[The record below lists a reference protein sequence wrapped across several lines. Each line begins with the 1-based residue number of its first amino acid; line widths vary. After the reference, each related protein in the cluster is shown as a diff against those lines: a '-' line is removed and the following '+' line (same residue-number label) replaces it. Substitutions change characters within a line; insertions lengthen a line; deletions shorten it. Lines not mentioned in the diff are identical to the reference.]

1 MNQSMNQLTKS
12 PLPSRNRFLLASAIA
27 SAVLLLQTGCAVI
40 AVADAAVSVGAT
52 VVKVGAKTVGAAVD
66 LVLPDSD
73 SDKKAEEKK

>member
-12 PLPSRNRFLLASAIA
+12 PLPSRNRFFLASAIA

-73 SDKKAEEKK
+73 SDKKTEEKK